1 MLCLG
6 SGLSVLNAL
15 ALAPFLAEMA
25 PDFTMSVAGLGQT
38 LTVTGLV
45 AACLGLVIGPAAEW
59 AGYRTLMLCGLVALV
74 VAVFGTALAP
84 SFPLLVL
91 AQLVG
96 AVGASTITPMSYAIA
111 ATRFTGPARNTAI
124 SRIYAASSGVNVVGL
139 PTIAFIGDAAG
150 WRWAFVTVG
159 CMVAASLALALV
171 ALPRDTVDRSQAFR
185 LASVV
190 SAYRPLLRHRA
201 MRLTYASQFLR
212 GVAWT
217 GTLTYI
223 GAYLVEEMDRSVRVA
238 GLVWLVLN
246 PGFLLGSLLVGGRLR
261 RYEPRRT
268 FMLTVAAMGALI
280 GLLFVVQ
287 PGIVATFALLFLLA
301 FMGGIAEVTIATIIA
316 SETPTQQGP
325 TMSLHSSTL
334 RFGTGTGAL
343 VGGVLLALGDY
354 RALGVGLPLLAAG
367 AAVTGWLSS
376 RAARAARDAQF
387 GVAPS

>member
-1 MLCLG
+1 
-6 SGLSVLNAL
+6 
-15 ALAPFLAEMA
+15 MA
-25 PDFTMSVAGLGQT
+25 PDFAMSVAGLGQT
-38 LTVTGLV
+38 LTVTGMM

-139 PTIAFIGDAAG
+139 PTIAFIGDGAG

-171 ALPRDTVDRSQAFR
+171 ALPRDTVDRSQPFR
-185 LASVV
+185 LTSVAA
-190 SAYRPLLRHRA
+190 AYRPLLRHRA

-246 PGFLLGSLLVGGRLR
+246 PGFLAGSLLVGGRLR

-268 FMLTVAAMGALI
+268 FMLTVATMGALI
-280 GLLFVVQ
+280 GLLFIVQ
-287 PGIVATFALLFLLA
+287 PGLVASFAILFLLA

-316 SETPTQQGP
+316 AETPTQQGP

-343 VGGVLLALGDY
+343 AGGVLLALGDY
-354 RALGVGLPLLAAG
+354 RALGVGQPLLAAG

-376 RAARAARDAQF
+376 RAAREALDTELGIA
-387 GVAPS
+387 SS